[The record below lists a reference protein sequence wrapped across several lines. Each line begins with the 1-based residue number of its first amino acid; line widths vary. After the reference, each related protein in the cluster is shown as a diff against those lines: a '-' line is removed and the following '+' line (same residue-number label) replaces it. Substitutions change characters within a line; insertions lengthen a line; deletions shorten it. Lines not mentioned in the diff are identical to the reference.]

1 MPPEN
6 KILGIWNSSLLEV
19 FGFRISYI
27 LSLFGKC
34 VLINALKYSFIE
46 ILNVLFNSK
55 FCREENILT
64 PASSLGSVKNYLA
77 NITQIYCEEE
87 NCFHHQP
94 VTTPASKPGIKVYS
108 ISVVAWNQILIVN
121 LARGKM
127 SGKFGKSIKLINS
140 FQKLNKQNRSS
151 EFVWRINFQEQKL

>member
-1 MPPEN
+1 M
-6 KILGIWNSSLLEV
+6 W
-19 FGFRISYI
+19 
-27 LSLFGKC
+27 
-34 VLINALKYSFIE
+34 INALKYSFIE

-94 VTTPASKPGIKVYS
+94 VTNPASKPGIKVHS

-151 EFVWRINFQEQKL
+151 EFVWRINFQEQKLERISLERKWFKNWLHCIVFILELFYQTL